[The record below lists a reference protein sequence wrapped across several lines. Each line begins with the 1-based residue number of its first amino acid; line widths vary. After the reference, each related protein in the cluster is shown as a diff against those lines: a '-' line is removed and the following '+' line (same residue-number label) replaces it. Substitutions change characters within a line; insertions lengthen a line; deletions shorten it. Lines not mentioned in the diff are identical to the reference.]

1 MLNNFIGGGQIFLHK
16 IRMFLQVFG
25 RSIAISCVVSVIITI
40 VLAYPKLELYD
51 LSAAVTYQKA
61 LLVSKFDNSIRSIR
75 AIINPKSKKYE
86 HITTINA
93 YNQDGL
99 YKCNI
104 NPKVI
109 LTSQQFS
116 KNYYHLVSFIKVE
129 LLFCLGLMFGIFV
142 LIFLLWTKFGKS
154 VSIEKQISGSTIKY
168 AKEITNYLHKANKAS
183 KFIVGDMRLVKD
195 SEIRHIIAIG
205 TTGSGKTN
213 LFNNLIPQIR
223 NFKQPALVVDQTGEM
238 IERYYNPDRGD
249 IIFNPLDARS
259 HAWDFWA
266 DTSSD
271 SNNIPNSEQAKYF
284 DPKLDKF
291 AKVLFKFGKKTN
303 SGFDPFWENSAA
315 TIFCACVQVLVTEG
329 NKSIIELKKMLS
341 LSSWDKL
348 KNRLTG
354 TLAARYLT
362 ASNKTTA
369 SSILSVLATSTQ
381 PLNLLFESEKKFSLT
396 EYFAEI
402 QQGSSAWLFLS
413 TKPDMRNVTMPI
425 IACLFELAISC
436 LIGIGI
442 NEKRRMWFIIDELA
456 SLGNLSGFST
466 LISESRKYGGCILSA
481 TQSINQIFD
490 NFGMLQGSTIFGQFA
505 TKFLFRSDE
514 PATAKIITEIFGQLE
529 YATSQKNTSF
539 GAHEFRDGVSYTEG
553 TKRKALIT
561 TNDLA
566 TLADLECFV
575 SLPEPKARIARIKVP
590 IASDVPLKHPGFVAA
605 NRATNNN
612 SIINYHL
619 QETSIPHISN
629 KPTSQTD
636 SEQVIPQVPQDQQEE
651 QPWWQEARQE
661 YVAMTK
667 INNNETFKDKQ

>member
-25 RSIAISCVVSVIITI
+25 RSITISCVISVIITI
-40 VLAYPKLELYD
+40 VLAYPKLKLYD
-51 LSAAVTYQKA
+51 LSAAITYQKA
-61 LLVSKFDNSIRSIR
+61 LLASNFGNSIRPIR
-75 AIINPKSKKYE
+75 AIVNPKNKEYK

-93 YNQDGL
+93 YNQAGL
-99 YKCNI
+99 YRRNI
-104 NPKVI
+104 NPQLI
-109 LTSQQFS
+109 LTSPQFS
-116 KNYYHLVSFIKVE
+116 KNYYQLASFIKVE

-142 LIFLLWTKFGKS
+142 MIFLVWAKFGKS
-154 VSIEKQISGSTIKY
+154 VSIEKQISGSTIKS

-183 KFIVGDMRLVKD
+183 KFIVGGMRLVKD

-223 NFKQPALVVDQTGEM
+223 TFKQPALVVDQTGEM

-259 HAWDFWA
+259 HAWDFWV

-271 SNNIPNSEQAKYF
+271 SSNPDSKQAEYF

-291 AKVLFKFGKKTN
+291 AKVLFKFGKKIN
-303 SGFDPFWENSAA
+303 SGFDPFWDNSAA

-329 NKSIIELKKMLS
+329 NRSIVELKKMLS

-348 KNRLTG
+348 KNRLAG

-362 ASNKTTA
+362 ASNKATA

-396 EYFAEI
+396 EYFAEV
-402 QQGSSAWLFLS
+402 QQGSPAWLFLS

-425 IACLFELAISC
+425 IACLFELAISY

-442 NEKRRMWFIIDELA
+442 SEKRRMWFIIDELA
-456 SLGNLSGFST
+456 SLGNLPGFPT
-466 LISESRKYGGCILSA
+466 LISESRKYGGCIFSA

-529 YATSQKNTSF
+529 YATSQKNTSY
-539 GAHEFRDGVSYTEG
+539 GAHEFRDGISYTEG

-590 IASDVPLKHPGFVAA
+590 IATNVPIKHPGFVAA
-605 NRATNNN
+605 SRATNNN
-612 SIINYHL
+612 SIINYHV
-619 QETSIPHISN
+619 QQASVPHISN
-629 KPTSQTD
+629 EQASQTD
-636 SEQVIPQVPQDQQEE
+636 SDKVMSQVPQEHQKNH
-651 QPWWQEARQE
+651 PWWQEARQE
-661 YVAMTK
+661 YAAIT
-667 INNNETFKDKQ
+667 NNNKMFKDKQ